1 MLSFTGSTLTF
12 SIVSSTDMNLVSST
26 AYTITV
32 RGEISSTAFKTTTFS
47 FFVKSPCE
55 IATISLGTNVINN
68 FDYKLNSGAVTK

>member
-12 SIVSSTDMNLVSST
+12 SIISSTDMSLVSST

-32 RGEISSTAFKTTTFS
+32 RGEISSTVFKTKTFS

-55 IATISLGTNVINN
+55 KAIITKGTNVINS
-68 FDYKLNSGAVTK
+68 FSYKLNSGAVT